1 MLGNAFGWPHLVIIL
16 VVILLIFGA
25 SRLPALARS
34 LGQSTKILKEEL
46 KDGKK
51 GDGRSAS
58 ISSDSTDAAPTT
70 TESTASSSSSG
81 SGGPENRSS

>member
-51 GDGRSAS
+51 GDGSSAS